1 MTSAQIEADTGRVA
15 SSLLGDVAGLL
26 SVPVPAV
33 AVASAVTTGLTPSPS
48 PSPSAVNMTTFV
60 NYTSY
65 LNGTNGTAVRRG
77 LQAQQ
82 AQAQQLV
89 CTTSLVSTVT
99 TVVAVRV
106 TLTVTEAQ
114 RLSAQFAGGASS
126 VPPAAFVTT
135 SAALRTCVGW
145 PYNASVALPTGFSLD
160 IASAAPGPKLDN
172 AGTTPETIAVFTAV
186 PLGALLAAC
195 CSCCLWALLGWRRRR
210 REQEE
215 RKASL
220 TPVVVGSASGLSV
233 REVLGAQEAG
243 QVLLVLPPAE
253 AGAAGAAAGSGSP
266 VQAAAKPPSLP
277 NSRSPD

>member
-1 MTSAQIEADTGRVA
+1 MTSEQIAADTGRVA

-26 SVPVPAV
+26 GVPAPAV
-33 AVASAVTTGLTPSPS
+33 AVDSAVTSGLTPSPS
-48 PSPSAVNMTTFV
+48 PSPSAVNLTSYV

-65 LNGTNGTAVRRG
+65 LNGTNGTAAVRRRG

-82 AQAQQLV
+82 AQQLV
-89 CTTSLVSTVT
+89 CTTTLVSTVT

-126 VPPAAFVTT
+126 VPPSAFATT
-135 SAALRTCVGW
+135 STALRTCVGW
-145 PYNASVALPTGFSLD
+145 PYNASAALPTGFSLD

-172 AGTTPETIAVFTAV
+172 AGATPETIAVFTAV

-195 CSCCLWALLGWRRRR
+195 CSCSLWALLGWRRRR

-220 TPVVVGSASGLSV
+220 TPVVLGSASGLSV
-233 REVLGAQEAG
+233 REVLGAQGEL
-243 QVLLVLPPAE
+243 LLVLPPAE
-253 AGAAGAAAGSGSP
+253 AGVAVRAAGAGPGSP
-266 VQAAAKPPSLP
+266 LQEAPPLSLP
-277 NSRSPD
+277 NSRSPE

>member
-77 LQAQQ
+77 LQVQ
-82 AQAQQLV
+82 QAQQLV

-126 VPPAAFVTT
+126 VPPAAFATT
-135 SAALRTCVGW
+135 STALRTCVGW

-172 AGTTPETIAVFTAV
+172 AGPTPEVIAVFTAV

-195 CSCCLWALLGWRRRR
+195 CSCSLWALLGWRRRR

-266 VQAAAKPPSLP
+266 VQAAAKPPPSLP